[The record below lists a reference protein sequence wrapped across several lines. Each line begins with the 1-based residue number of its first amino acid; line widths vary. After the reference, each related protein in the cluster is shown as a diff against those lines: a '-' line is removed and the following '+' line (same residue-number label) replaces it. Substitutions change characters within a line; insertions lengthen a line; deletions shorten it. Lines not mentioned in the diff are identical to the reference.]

1 MLRGMKRF
9 LLLALTLLTFPVLA
23 QTVRSMST
31 GGTVVE
37 TPACGASPCA
47 MTPTST
53 KILNAS
59 NTRFQCLLQNTGA
72 VPLFCAHGSGV
83 ANTQHQ
89 FILKASSAT
98 STGDGTSYTCNQGP
112 GTYRGSI
119 YCLSYA
125 TSTDAWIDVS
135 AVGY

>member
-1 MLRGMKRF
+1 MKR
-9 LLLALTLLTFPVLA
+9 LALVLSLLTFPVLA
-23 QTVRSMST
+23 QTVRAMST

-37 TPACGASPCA
+37 SLACGTSPCPVN
-47 MTPTST
+47 TTST

-72 VPLFCAHGSGV
+72 TPLFCMHGAAVSS
-83 ANTQHQ
+83 TQRQ
-89 FILKASSAT
+89 FILKASAST
-98 STGDGTSYTCNQGP
+98 STGDGGSYTCNQGP
-112 GTYRGSI
+112 GTYRGAI